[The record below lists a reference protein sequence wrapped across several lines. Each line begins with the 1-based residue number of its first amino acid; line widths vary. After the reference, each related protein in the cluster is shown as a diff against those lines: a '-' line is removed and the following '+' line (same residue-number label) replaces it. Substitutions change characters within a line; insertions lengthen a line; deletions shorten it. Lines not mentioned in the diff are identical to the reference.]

1 MTNAMPTY
9 SMNVRISLTRIWLP
23 VEPNT
28 LRMAISLARCCM
40 KYVDIATSPSSEI
53 MMAMKAKSDTI
64 LDVRISCSKRFS
76 ICLSTNGGVL
86 SSTSS

>member
-9 SMNVRISLTRIWLP
+9 SMNVRISLMRIWLL

-40 KYVDIATSPSSEI
+40 K
-53 MMAMKAKSDTI
+53 
-64 LDVRISCSKRFS
+64 
-76 ICLSTNGGVL
+76 
-86 SSTSS
+86 